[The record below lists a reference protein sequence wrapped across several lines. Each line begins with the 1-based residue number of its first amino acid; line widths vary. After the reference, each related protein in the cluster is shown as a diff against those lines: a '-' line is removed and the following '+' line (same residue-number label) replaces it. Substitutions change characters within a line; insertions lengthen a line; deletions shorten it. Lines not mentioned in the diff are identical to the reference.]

1 MRKDLWRII
10 AGALVTI
17 VGVVLLLSQME
28 VIVLRGALWGA
39 LALLAGG
46 VIFGALWLSNPQE
59 WWPLIPGC
67 IMGGWGLATLLDIVG
82 LPAWLVTLIGFLGS
96 ALPFFYIFLKVGA
109 QEGWWALIPG
119 GILGAWG
126 LGSVL
131 GALGLPDALV
141 PLIGFAG
148 SALPFLYIFSLDRKQ
163 NWWALIPGGIM
174 AVMGVVSTL
183 GAAVGEQWTATLV
196 LWIIALVFLVVFLLE
211 RRNGWALIPAGV
223 LAAVGLGVS
232 PVAPSLSVIGPLA
245 LILLGVLVVARTLL
259 RRK

>member
-1 MRKDLWRII
+1 MRRDLWRIV
-10 AGALVTI
+10 AGALLLI
-17 VGVVLLLSQME
+17 VGVVLLLYQME

-46 VIFGALWLSNPQE
+46 VIFGALWLSNTQE
-59 WWPLIPGC
+59 WWPLIPGS
-67 IMGGWGLATLLDIVG
+67 IMVCWGVATLLGILG

-96 ALPFFYIFLKVGA
+96 SLPFFYIFLKVGA
-109 QEGWWALIPG
+109 QQGWWALIPG
-119 GILGAWG
+119 GIIGAWG

-131 GALGLPDALV
+131 GALGLADALV
-141 PLIGFAG
+141 PLVGFVG
-148 SALPFLYIFSLDRKQ
+148 SALPFLFIFFLDRKK

-174 AVMGVVSTL
+174 AVMGVVATLST
-183 GAAVGEQWTATLV
+183 AAGEQWTAPLV
-196 LWIIALVFLVVFLLE
+196 LWVIAAVFLAVFVMD

-223 LAAVGLGVS
+223 LAVVGLGVS
-232 PVAPSLSVIGPLA
+232 PVGPSLSVIGPVV